1 MQPSCCCCCCCS
13 SSSSSSLQLCF
24 GERFRSMAFAGFGR
38 CCLVGIV
45 LLAFLG
51 FGAYQ
56 SSTLSDNNVFRTWQ
70 SNVTNFVYGAW
81 NASAAAAAAAASA
94 PLLFKSRSDQN
105 PQVFCPRI
113 SFPLLF
119 VSLSSFENPQVFCP
133 AYLFLCS
140 VFLVVVQNPHV
151 LCPAF
156 LFLCSVVLVV
166 VQNPPVLC
174 PAFLF
179 QRSVL
184 LSSSR

>member
-1 MQPSCCCCCCCS
+1 
-13 SSSSSSLQLCF
+13 
-24 GERFRSMAFAGFGR
+24 MAFAGFGR

-56 SSTLSDNNVFRTWQ
+56 ASTLSDNNVFRTWQ

-133 AYLFLCS
+133 AYLFLSRRRSKSAGSLSGISFPLLCVS
-140 VFLVVVQNPHV
+140 CRRSKSAGSLSGISFPTIRVV
-151 LCPAF
+151 
-156 LFLCSVVLVV
+156 VVLVV
-166 VQNPPVLC
+166 I
-174 PAFLF
+174 
-179 QRSVL
+179 SVYVVDNWMMIVSSL
-184 LSSSR
+184 LILNARRTLVLSSA